1 MKLNR
6 ILPLLL
12 LILITIS
19 TSIAQ
24 VTYERAFPNLNFD
37 LPVEIQD
44 ANDGSNR
51 LFVVEQEGRIVVF
64 PNSATV
70 TEAQTTTF
78 LQINVGNV
86 AGEELGLL
94 GLAFHPNFQT
104 NRYCYIYYVIE
115 QGGGVITVF
124 LDRYTVQAND
134 PNRVDPNSQLNIF
147 RYNKNQPETNHNG
160 GKIAFGADGYL
171 YISIGDGGGGG
182 DPQRNAQNLTNP
194 FGKIL
199 RIDVDV
205 NGNNPADNNG
215 IQPEGNYEIPS
226 DNSLVGQTGMDEI
239 YAWGIRNTWKF
250 SFDRTSNRLWGGDV
264 GQNQFEEI
272 NLIERGVNYGWNRFE
287 GTVVFDNNVPVPASH
302 RPPIYFYDHSQ
313 GDQSITGGYVYR
325 GSGVTSTNPSIAGS
339 YIYGDF
345 LTGRVWALD
354 YNPSG
359 SPTTTNTQLFQADGI
374 SISTFGQD
382 EQGEIYFCNYAP
394 GAIYRIVDG
403 ASTNPGQAVNGV
415 GAWQQ
420 LSATVNG
427 TVNAMAMD
435 NAGNLYVGGEFTQA
449 GTIAVNNIA
458 RYSPTNGWSALG
470 SGTNGPVNAID
481 INASGVLTI
490 GGSFTSVN
498 GITANNI
505 AQYSGGTWSALDS
518 GTSGLVAVVKSSG
531 NNIYIGGTFVNAGG
545 LAVNNVALWNGSN
558 WSALTDSQTG
568 IAGTNNELRSIAIDN
583 QGTVYVGGNFST
595 VGGKTAKRIATYSNG
610 VWGTL
615 GEGTSGFVQA
625 IHITNSYIYAGGN
638 FAIAGNQTV
647 SRVARWNLTNNTW
660 ESLGGGVSGNVNA
673 ITGDNNFVYLAGS
686 FSLANESNG
695 TREIVNNIARW
706 SQAGGWEALGQNT
719 TVGTNNR
726 INSLVLSNQSPL
738 LYAGGSYT
746 QAGNLNTSYVAAWT
760 FNAPPVINAQT
771 FNISSTSTNGTQVGT
786 VVASDPY
793 QDPLTFSILSG
804 NNSGAFAINAST
816 GALTVVDASQ
826 LAGSNSFALVIQVSD
841 GQFQVSATITIN
853 VLNGNVAPQIN
864 NQSFSVGSTSTN
876 GAQIGTVLA
885 SDPNQDLLSFS
896 ILSGN
901 DGGAF
906 AIGIATGVLTVANAS
921 QLTTTNSF
929 ALVVQVS
936 DGQLQANATITINV
950 VNSNVAPQ
958 INDQSFRVGSASTNG
973 TQIGTVTAS
982 DVDQNPLTFSIL
994 SGNGNG
1000 VFAIGAS
1007 TGVLTVADASR
1018 LTGVNPFLLVVQ
1030 VSDGQLQASATMTIT
1045 VDQATSIT
1053 QSIKHL
1059 TPVSYPNPFQNILYI
1074 RDSRFVPDKM
1084 VILQVFDQE
1093 GKKVMIKQI
1102 KIGINKEIKLDLRS
1116 LSAGKYQLLMIIE
1129 DLIFNTRVI
1138 KNQK

>member
-1 MKLNR
+1 MKLKR
-6 ILPLLL
+6 ILLYAF
-12 LILITIS
+12 ILFVTIS
-19 TSIAQ
+19 TSLAQ
-24 VTYERAFPNLNFD
+24 VTYERAFPNLDFA

-51 LFVVEQEGRIVVF
+51 LFVVEQEGRIAVF
-64 PNSATV
+64 PNSNNV
-70 TEAQTTTF
+70 IEAQVSTF

-94 GLAFHPNFQT
+94 GLAFHPDFQA
-104 NRYCYIYYVIE
+104 NRYCYIYYVID

-124 LDRYTVQAND
+124 LDRYTVRAND
-134 PNRVDPNSQLNIF
+134 PNSVDPSSQLNIF

-160 GKIAFGADGYL
+160 GKIAFGPDGYL
-171 YISIGDGGGGG
+171 YVSIGDGGGAG
-182 DPQRNAQNLTNP
+182 DPQRNAQDLTNP

-226 DNSLVGQTGMDEI
+226 DNPLVGQAGMDEI

-250 SFDRTSNRLWGGDV
+250 SFDRTNNRLWGGDV

-272 NLIERGVNYGWNRFE
+272 NLIERGGNYGWNRFE
-287 GTVVFDNNVPVPASH
+287 GTAVFDNNVPVPASH
-302 RPPIYFYDHSQ
+302 RPPVYFYDHSQ

-325 GSGVTSTNPSIAGS
+325 GSGVTSANPSIAGR

-354 YNPSG
+354 YNLSG

-403 ASTNPGQAVNGV
+403 AATNPGQVVNGV
-415 GAWQQ
+415 GIWQQ

-427 TVNAMAMD
+427 TVNAMAID
-435 NAGNLYVGGEFTQA
+435 NAGNVYVGGEFTQA

-458 RYSPTNGWSALG
+458 RYSPTDGWSALG

-481 INASGVLTI
+481 INTSGALTI

-498 GITANNI
+498 GVTANNV
-505 AQYSGGTWSALDS
+505 AQYSGGVWSPLGS

-558 WSALTDSQTG
+558 WSALTDSQTN
-568 IAGTNNELRSIAIDN
+568 IAGTNNELRSIAIDS
-583 QGTVYVGGNFST
+583 QGTIYVGGNFST
-595 VGGKTAKRIATYSNG
+595 AGGKTAKRIATYSNG
-610 VWGTL
+610 IWGTL
-615 GEGTSGFVQA
+615 GDGTSGFVQA
-625 IHITNSYIYAGGN
+625 IHITNNYIYAGGN

-660 ESLGGGVSGNVNA
+660 ESLGGGVSGNINA

-686 FSLANESNG
+686 FALANENNG
-695 TREIVNNIARW
+695 TREIMNNIARW

-726 INSLVLSNQSPL
+726 INALVLSGPSPL

-746 QAGNLNTSYVAAWT
+746 QAGNLNTSYMASWT
-760 FNAPPVINAQT
+760 FNAPPIINAQT
-771 FNISSTSTNGTQVGT
+771 FNINSTSTNGTLVGT

-793 QDPLTFSILSG
+793 QDPLTFSILNG
-804 NNSGAFAINAST
+804 NVSGAFAINAST
-816 GALTVVDASQ
+816 GTLTVADASQ
-826 LAGSNSFALVIQVSD
+826 LASASSFALVVQVSD
-841 GQFQVSATITIN
+841 GQLQASATITIN

-864 NQSFSVGSTSTN
+864 NQSFSVGSTSAN
-876 GAQIGTVLA
+876 GAQIGTVVA
-885 SDPNQDLLSFS
+885 SDPNQDLLAFS

-901 DGGAF
+901 NGGAF
-906 AIGIATGVLTVANAS
+906 AIGTATGILTVANAS
-921 QLTTTNSF
+921 QLATTNSF

-936 DGQLQANATITINV
+936 DGQLQTNATITINV

-958 INDQSFRVGSASTNG
+958 MNDQSFRVGSASTNG
-973 TQIGTVTAS
+973 TQIGTVAAS
-982 DVDQNPLTFSIL
+982 DVDQDPLTFSIL
-994 SGNGNG
+994 SGNATGT
-1000 VFAIGAS
+1000 FAIGTA
-1007 TGVLTVADASR
+1007 TGVLTVVDASR
-1018 LTGVNPFLLVVQ
+1018 LTGVNSFSLVVQ
-1030 VSDGQLQASATMTIT
+1030 VSDGQLQTSATMTIS
-1045 VDQATSIT
+1045 VDQTTSIT
-1053 QSIKHL
+1053 SSIKHL
-1059 TPVSYPNPFQNILYI
+1059 IPVSYPNPFQDILYI
-1074 RDSRFVPDKM
+1074 RDSRFVPHK
-1084 VILQVFDQE
+1084 VAVLQVFDQ
-1093 GKKVMIKQI
+1093 GLKKVMAKRI
-1102 KIGINKEIKLDLRS
+1102 KIGTNKEVQVDLRDL
-1116 LSAGKYQLLMIIE
+1116 LSGQYQMLLKMG

-1138 KNQK
+1138 KN